1 MLINTFPM
9 KQVGLH
15 MIIQDNE
22 DLERIIV
29 EDNKEIELP
38 SVNLKDVIIDL
49 SETRHD
55 GYIILLKALEE
66 KLEHITG
73 KSAKDFE
80 KAEQLLDLVYKACDL
95 ISENDVV
102 MGYLTK
108 SLVEGTLFF
117 NSDKVL
123 KDQIKYAILN
133 LNHILFISVELDYIL
148 TQMSKGEK
156 IDFDNKCM
164 HTRFCEVNQS
174 FYRTNNGT
182 QIGYRVQTIMEYYVL
197 LIHKFIELNPI
208 VSRCEA
214 CNRFF
219 IPKTKK
225 KTLYCDRVL
234 NNGKTCKQVA
244 PAIKHKLEAMNDEV
258 INTFDKEKNKMYKRL
273 ERTNDFNSNIEKP
286 LSYSDY
292 YTWLNNA
299 TVARNKYL
307 QGDITKEQ
315 AIKVIKVDE

>member
-9 KQVGLH
+9 KQFGLH
-15 MIIQDNE
+15 MIIHKNG
-22 DLERIIV
+22 DLERIII
-29 EDNKEIELP
+29 EKDEEIELP
-38 SVNLKDVIIDL
+38 PVNLKDVIIDL

-55 GYIILLKALEE
+55 GYIILLKALDE
-66 KLEHITG
+66 KLKDIIG
-73 KSAKDFE
+73 DSADDFE
-80 KAEQLLDLVYKACDL
+80 NAEQFLDLVYKACDA
-95 ISENDVV
+95 ISENDLV

-108 SLVEGTLFF
+108 SLVDGTLFF
-117 NSDKVL
+117 NSDKPL
-123 KDQIKYAILN
+123 KNQLDCVIQN
-133 LNHILFISVELDYIL
+133 LNHILFISIELDYIL
-148 TQMSKGEK
+148 TQMSKGER
-156 IDFDNKCM
+156 IDFDNRCQ

-208 VSRCEA
+208 VSKCEA

-234 NNGKTCKQVA
+234 NNGKTCKEVA
-244 PAIKHKLEAMNDEV
+244 PALKHKLEAMKDEV
-258 INTFDKEKNKMYKRL
+258 ISTFDKEKNKMYKRL
-273 ERTNDFNSNIEKP
+273 ERTTDFNSNIEKP

-292 YTWLNNA
+292 YSWLDKA
-299 TVARNKYL
+299 TEARNNYI
-307 QGDITKEQ
+307 QGNIDKAQALEIITTE
-315 AIKVIKVDE
+315 

>member
-1 MLINTFPM
+1 MLINDFPM
-9 KQVGLH
+9 KQFGMH
-15 MIIQDNE
+15 MIIQDNG

-29 EDNKEIELP
+29 EEDKEIELP
-38 SVNLKDVIIDL
+38 PVNLKDVIIDL
-49 SETRHD
+49 SETKHD
-55 GYIILLKALEE
+55 GYIILLRVLEE
-66 KLEHITG
+66 KL
-73 KSAKDFE
+73 KSIKGNSVKDFE
-80 KAEQLLDLVYKACDL
+80 KAEQFLDLVYKACDA
-95 ISENDVV
+95 ISENDMV

-108 SLVEGTLFF
+108 LLVEGTLFF
-117 NSDKVL
+117 NADEPL
-123 KDQIKYAILN
+123 QNQLDYIIQN

-156 IDFDNKCM
+156 IDFDNKCK

-174 FYRTNNGT
+174 FYKTNNGT
-182 QIGYRVQTIMEYYVL
+182 QIGYRVQCVIDYYVL

-208 VSRCEA
+208 VNKCEA

-234 NNGKTCKQVA
+234 KTGKTCKEAA
-244 PAIKHKLEAMNDEV
+244 PALKHKLESMKDEV
-258 INTFDKEKNKMYKRL
+258 ISTFDKEKNKMYKRL

-292 YTWLNNA
+292 YTWLDKA
-299 TVARNKYL
+299 TEARNNYIE
-307 QGDITKEQ
+307 GAITKEQ
-315 AIKVIKVDE
+315 ALEIIRME